1 MRALLA
7 KELAENAR
15 WASLACVVL
24 LLLLLG
30 FHHFD
35 GRSGTNPAYSLEV
48 HLSACWFALAW
59 AVTLAF
65 LQFLRDARDEFH
77 GLLVH
82 RNASI
87 DAITWSKLLAG
98 TVLLVASLGIPL
110 LVAGLSWLAPSP
122 DAPPFFL
129 VDMTHLA
136 MAIACV
142 SISGYAAAAAIAAR
156 SSRWWTTRCVPIF
169 IPIVIIVAS
178 WNGVLFA
185 CLAAAVV
192 LPCLVTAIIA
202 WQRAGG
208 RDRQLGWGGV
218 TAWSVCALLPLAAL
232 VMIQVKADET
242 EKVSIN
248 PPMFY
253 LLQSDGS
260 IAVCHNDAGGHLWF
274 SDLDGAKLAHD
285 RWATQA
291 SMCTVIPDPD
301 AEARMSPIARWNL
314 SDHWFDPARF
324 RLNRISDDKRTRI
337 YYSASQASLIATD
350 AATGRMLGYVTS
362 AGIAPDRAELLSDET
377 IALSTGVVFDA
388 GMRDVYLLEK
398 DAPRLRR
405 IFSVERDEALGRVAW
420 IDTSEKFFWI
430 GTSRRIVRVA
440 LDGTLLAAYAIRS
453 DLRGASVGIARD
465 DANGRWTC
473 KVSKRDWQSGLHEY
487 FLTLSDPGG
496 IVTVRE
502 LPEVP
507 VEHVESVADAGAVA
521 TLEPPALAIAQ
532 SHGRLAPAL
541 SMLGTLAA
549 AVLAFLL
556 CRRCCLHP
564 LERAL
569 WCASI
574 LALGALPLAPL
585 IALRGGIV
593 RERCH
598 ACGRWRLVTRERCE
612 HCGAPFPAPP
622 PSPYAI
628 RDAEAPARDLAAL
641 AP

>member
-15 WASLACVVL
+15 WASLAGVVL

-35 GRSGTNPAYSLEV
+35 PHSGTNPAYSLEV

-59 AVTLAF
+59 SVTLAF

-98 TVLLVASLGIPL
+98 TVLLVTSLGIPL
-110 LVAGLSWLAPSP
+110 LIAGLSWLAPSP

-129 VDMTHLA
+129 VDLTHLA
-136 MAIACV
+136 MGIACV
-142 SISGYAAAAAIAAR
+142 SISGYAASAAIAAR

-178 WNGVLFA
+178 WNGVLSA

-208 RDRQLGWGGV
+208 RDRQLGWGGLA
-218 TAWSVCALLPLAAL
+218 AWSVCALLPLGAL
-232 VMIQVKADET
+232 VMIQVKADEKAT
-242 EKVSIN
+242 ESTTM
-248 PPMFY
+248 PMLY

-260 IAVCHNDAGGHLWF
+260 IVVCHYDADGHRSFNDLEGV
-274 SDLDGAKLAHD
+274 KIAHD

-291 SMCTVIPDPD
+291 GMFVVIPDPD
-301 AEARMSPIARWNL
+301 VMAKLSPAARWTL
-314 SDHWFDPARF
+314 RDFWFDPASF
-324 RLNRISDDKRTRI
+324 RTSLISDDKRTRI
-337 YYSASQASLIATD
+337 YFSASQASLIATD

-362 AGIAPDRAELLSDET
+362 AGIAPQRAELLT
-377 IALSTGVVFDA
+377 NYAAFIASGAVFDA
-388 GMRDVYLLEK
+388 GMRTVYLLDK
-398 DAPRLRR
+398 DAMRLRR
-405 IFSVERDEALGRVAW
+405 IFSVAQDETLGSVAW
-420 IDTSEKFFWI
+420 LDQSEKFYWM

-440 LDGTLLAAYAIRS
+440 LDGSLLASYAIRS

-473 KVSKRDWQSGLHEY
+473 KASKGEWQSGLHEY

-496 IVTVRE
+496 LVTVRE
-502 LPEVP
+502 LPEIP

-521 TLEPPALAIAQ
+521 SLEPPALAIAQ

-541 SMLGTLAA
+541 SILGTLAG
-549 AVLAFLL
+549 AVLAVLL
-556 CRRCCLHP
+556 
-564 LERAL
+564 
-569 WCASI
+569 
-574 LALGALPLAPL
+574 
-585 IALRGGIV
+585 
-593 RERCH
+593 
-598 ACGRWRLVTRERCE
+598 
-612 HCGAPFPAPP
+612 
-622 PSPYAI
+622 
-628 RDAEAPARDLAAL
+628 
-641 AP
+641 